1 MRVAAGPMPLPS
13 NVCWMIVVWLPAL
26 SKVLLDPETLDAFP
40 LPSGPQMT
48 RRMGKSFA
56 QLLTSKAVL
65 MAVGL
70 AGEGG
75 GRGLMLCAGAVDA
88 RRRGGGREEK
98 DPWGVVGGR
107 WWMSL
112 AEALA
117 IVETSLEEPCGV
129 SLGGLSVDA
138 GVGESC
144 VWLLLVWDGN
154 DGSMGVEGLENIGAS
169 VALPC

>member
-1 MRVAAGPMPLPS
+1 MRVAVGARPLPS
-13 NVCWMIVVWLPAL
+13 NVCCMTVVWLPAL
-26 SKVLLDPETLDAFP
+26 SKVLLEPETLDAFP
-40 LPSGPQMT
+40 LPSGPHMT

-65 MAVGL
+65 IAVGL

-75 GRGLMLCAGAVDA
+75 GRGLMLCAGAVEA
-88 RRRGGGREEK
+88 RRRGGGRVVK
-98 DPWGVVGGR
+98 DPCGVVGGR

-112 AEALA
+112 PEALA
-117 IVETSLEEPCGV
+117 TVDTSLEEPCGV
-129 SLGGLSVDA
+129 SFGGLSVDA

-144 VWLLLVWDGN
+144 VWLLLVCDGN
-154 DGSMGVEGLENIGAS
+154 DGSMGVEGLEKIGAS